1 MNRIHFWLLGLTT
14 GAIALIAYLTCD
26 IPAGSQNT
34 IQTQDGQV
42 AYREQQGN
50 HARPALDEL
59 RRRARARTLPH
70 LDWADQ
76 ESQRQ
81 IAGYIAFVDAFFE
94 DMKQRTP
101 QFAESVLG
109 WESKWAVLAD
119 HLPFGEGG
127 RHEAFLRQ
135 AFRDHLFTPEQLEQ
149 LTRQVVQGYIDSL
162 SYMEGVM
169 LVKIRQ
175 DIGDLAPGHALVVPD
190 PKTLEQLYAQIVAKV
205 TETADSSLRND
216 LARGTVSLIV
226 GEVFTQVA
234 LEMGASCSILGAG
247 AATAPETLGVGLF
260 VGLIV
265 DQIVSCLWAWWADP
279 QRDLV
284 LWLNGKLDEMHG
296 FIVEGTAQSPGLN
309 QRLEQYGRERARVRR
324 AVVLKMIEESRCE

>member
-1 MNRIHFWLLGLTT
+1 MNRINFWLLGLTT
-14 GAIALIAYLTCD
+14 GVIALIVYLTRD
-26 IPAGSQNT
+26 IPLGSWNT

-42 AYREQQGN
+42 AYSEQQGN
-50 HARPALDEL
+50 QARPALEEL
-59 RRRARARTLPH
+59 RRQARARTLPH
-70 LDWADQ
+70 LDWADR

-81 IAGYIAFVDAFFE
+81 IAGHVALVDAFFA
-94 DMKQRTP
+94 DMKERTP
-101 QFAESVLG
+101 RFAESVLG
-109 WESKWAVLAD
+109 WDSKWAVLAD

-135 AFRDHLFTPEQLEQ
+135 AFRDHLFAPQHMEA

-162 SYMEGVM
+162 RDMEGVM
-169 LVKIRQ
+169 LVKIRH
-175 DIGDLAPGHALVVPD
+175 DIGDLAPGHAIVVPD
-190 PKTLEQLYAQIVAKV
+190 QKMLEQVYAQIVAKV
-205 TETADSSLRND
+205 TETTDSGLRSD

-226 GEVFTQVA
+226 GEIFTQMA

-247 AATAPETLGVGLF
+247 AATAPETLGVGLI

-265 DQIVSCLWAWWADP
+265 DQIVSWLWAWWADP
-279 QRDLV
+279 QGDLV
-284 LWLNGKLDEMHG
+284 KWLNGKLDEMHG

>member
-1 MNRIHFWLLGLTT
+1 MNRINFWLLGLTT
-14 GAIALIAYLTCD
+14 GVIALTVYLTCD

-42 AYREQQGN
+42 AFREQHGN
-50 HARPALDEL
+50 QAKPALDEL
-59 RRRARARTLPH
+59 RRQARARTLPH

-81 IAGYIAFVDAFFE
+81 IAGHVALVDAFFA

-109 WESKWAVLAD
+109 WDSKWAVLAD
-119 HLPFGEGG
+119 HLPFGAGG

-135 AFRDHLFTPEQLEQ
+135 AFRDHLFTTERLEE

-162 SYMEGVM
+162 RDMEGVM

-175 DIGDLAPGHALVVPD
+175 DIGDLDPGHAIVVPEQNML
-190 PKTLEQLYAQIVAKV
+190 KQLYAQIVAKV
-205 TETADSSLRND
+205 TEITDSSLRSD

-226 GEVFTQVA
+226 GEVFTQMA
-234 LEMGASCSILGAG
+234 LEMGASCSIMGVG
-247 AATAPETLGVGLF
+247 AATAPETLGVGLI

-265 DQIVSCLWAWWADP
+265 DQIVSWLWAWWADP

-284 LWLNGKLDEMHG
+284 MWLNGRLDEMHR
-296 FIVEGTAQSPGLN
+296 FIVEGTAQAPGLRR
-309 QRLEQYGRERARVRR
+309 RLEQHSRERASVRR
-324 AVVLKMIEESRCE
+324 AAVLKMIDESRGE